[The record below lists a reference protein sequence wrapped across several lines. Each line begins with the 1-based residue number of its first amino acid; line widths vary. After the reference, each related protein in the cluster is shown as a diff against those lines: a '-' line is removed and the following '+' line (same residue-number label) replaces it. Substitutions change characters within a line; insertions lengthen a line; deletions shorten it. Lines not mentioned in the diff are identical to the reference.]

1 MKPDLPSH
9 DKMVPLDLQRACGG
23 DKERTSEWKDIHSVL
38 HNQIFHK
45 VAENFL
51 LVSLLNE

>member
-1 MKPDLPSH
+1 ML
-9 DKMVPLDLQRACGG
+9 PLDLQRASGT
-23 DKERTSEWKDIHSVL
+23 DKERILEWKDIHLTL

-51 LVSLLNE
+51 LVSPLNEKQAFN